1 MRADGRQINPVC
13 PLNSIKVA
21 LSQSFFVTLQ
31 PVIETENQHLDM
43 TIITKFP
50 SALISGDCTTS
61 SLRLD
66 GGSIIDQC
74 IVTAGESGTLCLEQ
88 HLLYVVLGGS
98 VRLTCGRQSWTVG
111 KNQMILLRK
120 AHSVSYEKKG
130 SPETGLFESQLFAIN
145 DELLKDFLSTQQVS
159 VPPMTEEFSA
169 QVSPMSERLVAY
181 CWSLAPYFND
191 PLQVNPGLLRLK
203 VMELLYNVMD
213 CSKNIFRQMLQLRQP
228 VRVDIHQVVEENYT
242 SPISLEELAYLSG
255 RSLSSF
261 KRDFQ
266 SIYGETPAKWIREK
280 RLSKARQMLEAS
292 QMSVADVAY
301 SLGFENPTHFSRI
314 FKQRYGS
321 SPISFIKKGSTI
333 SQVH

>member
-1 MRADGRQINPVC
+1 MD
-13 PLNSIKVA
+13 K
-21 LSQSFFVTLQ
+21 T
-31 PVIETENQHLDM
+31 
-43 TIITKFP
+43 TKFP

-74 IVTAGESGTLCLEQ
+74 IVTAGESGTFFLEQ

-98 VRLTCGRQSWTVG
+98 VKLTCGQQSWTVG
-111 KNQMILLRK
+111 KNEMILLRK

-130 SPETGLFESQLFAIN
+130 STETGLFESQLFAIN
-145 DELLKDFLSTQQVS
+145 DELLKDFLTTQQVN
-159 VPPMTEEFSA
+159 VPPMTEEFGA
-169 QVSPMSERLVAY
+169 QVSPMSDRLVAP
-181 CWSLAPYFND
+181 CWSLAPYLND
-191 PLQVNPGLLRLK
+191 SLQVSPGLLRLK

-228 VRVDIHQVVEENYT
+228 VKVDVRRVVEENYT
-242 SPISLEELAYLSG
+242 SPISIKELAYLSG

-266 SIYGETPAKWIREK
+266 SIYGVSPAKWIREK
-280 RLSKARQMLEAS
+280 RLSKARQMLLSS
-292 QMSVADVAY
+292 QISVADVAY

-314 FKQRYGS
+314 FKQQYGA
-321 SPISFIKKGSTI
+321 SPSTYGNR
-333 SQVH
+333 Q

>member
-1 MRADGRQINPVC
+1 
-13 PLNSIKVA
+13 
-21 LSQSFFVTLQ
+21 
-31 PVIETENQHLDM
+31 M
-43 TIITKFP
+43 TKITKFP

-61 SLRLD
+61 SLVLD

-74 IVTAGESGTLCLEQ
+74 IVTAGERGTFFLEQ

-98 VRLTCGRQSWTVG
+98 VKLTCGRQSWTVG
-111 KNQMILLRK
+111 KNEMILLRK
-120 AHSVSYEKKG
+120 AHSVSYEKHG

-145 DELLKDFLSTQQVS
+145 DELLKDFLTSQQVNIPS
-159 VPPMTEEFSA
+159 MTEEYGA
-169 QVSPMSERLVAY
+169 QVSPMSDRLVAY

-191 PLQVNPGLLRLK
+191 PSQVNPGLLRLK

-228 VRVDIHQVVEENYT
+228 VKTDIHRVVEENYT
-242 SPISLEELAYLSG
+242 SPISLDELAYLSG

-266 SIYGETPAKWIREK
+266 DIYGESPARWIREK
-280 RLSKARQMLEAS
+280 RLAKARQLLQSS

-314 FKQRYGS
+314 FKQQYGI
-321 SPISFIKKGSTI
+321 SPSTL
-333 SQVH
+333 

>member
-1 MRADGRQINPVC
+1 
-13 PLNSIKVA
+13 
-21 LSQSFFVTLQ
+21 
-31 PVIETENQHLDM
+31 M
-43 TIITKFP
+43 TKITKFP

-61 SLRLD
+61 SLVLD

-74 IVTAGESGTLCLEQ
+74 IVTAGERGTFFLEQ

-98 VRLTCGRQSWTVG
+98 VKLTCGRQSWTVG

-120 AHSVSYEKKG
+120 AHSVTYEKQG

-145 DELLKDFLSTQQVS
+145 DELLKDFLTTQKVS
-159 VPPMTEEFSA
+159 IPQMTEELGA

-181 CWSLAPYFND
+181 CWSLSPYFND
-191 PLQVNPGLLRLK
+191 PSQANPGLLRLK

-228 VRVDIHQVVEENYT
+228 VKVDVHRVVEDNYT

-255 RSLSSF
+255 HSLSSF

-266 SIYGETPAKWIREK
+266 SIYGEPPAKWIREK
-280 RLSKARQMLEAS
+280 RLSRARQMLQS
-292 QMSVADVAY
+292 TQFSVADVAY

-314 FKQRYGS
+314 FKHQFGYSPSTQIQRA
-321 SPISFIKKGSTI
+321 
-333 SQVH
+333 

>member
-1 MRADGRQINPVC
+1 MN
-13 PLNSIKVA
+13 KVA
-21 LSQSFFVTLQ
+21 
-31 PVIETENQHLDM
+31 
-43 TIITKFP
+43 KFP

-66 GGSIIDQC
+66 GCCVIDQC
-74 IVTAGESGTLCLEQ
+74 IVTAGERGTFFLEQ
-88 HLLYVVLGGS
+88 HLLYVVLGGC

-120 AHSVSYEKKG
+120 AHSVSYEKEG

-145 DELLKDFLSTQQVS
+145 DELLKDFLTTQQVN
-159 VPPMTEEFSA
+159 VPPMTEELSA
-169 QVSPMSERLVAY
+169 QVSPMSDRLVAY

-191 PLQVNPGLLRLK
+191 PSQVNPGLLRLK

-228 VRVDIHQVVEENYT
+228 VKADIHRVVEENYT
-242 SPISLEELAYLSG
+242 SPISLKELAYLSG

-266 SIYGETPAKWIREK
+266 GIYGEPPAKWIREK
-280 RLSKARQMLEAS
+280 RLLKARQMLQS
-292 QMSVADVAY
+292 SRMSVADVAY

-314 FKQRYGS
+314 FKQRYGL
-321 SPISFIKKGSTI
+321 SPISFVEKGSI
-333 SQVH
+333 MSQVH

>member
-1 MRADGRQINPVC
+1 
-13 PLNSIKVA
+13 
-21 LSQSFFVTLQ
+21 
-31 PVIETENQHLDM
+31 M
-43 TIITKFP
+43 TKITKFP

-61 SLRLD
+61 SLTLD

-74 IVTAGESGTLCLEQ
+74 IVTAGERGTFFLEQ

-111 KNQMILLRK
+111 KNQMILLRR
-120 AHSVSYEKKG
+120 AQSVSYEKQG
-130 SPETGLFESQLFAIN
+130 SEETGIFESQLFAIN
-145 DELLKDFLSTQQVS
+145 DELLKDFLTSQQV
-159 VPPMTEEFSA
+159 VIPAMTEEYGA

-191 PLQVNPGLLRLK
+191 PSQVNPGLLRLK

-228 VRVDIHQVVEENYT
+228 VKTDIHRVVEENYT
-242 SPISLEELAYLSG
+242 SPISLDELAYLSG

-261 KRDFQ
+261 KREFQ
-266 SIYGETPAKWIREK
+266 DIYGEPPARWIREK
-280 RLSKARQMLEAS
+280 RLSKAHEMLRS
-292 QMSVADVAY
+292 SNLSVADVAY

-314 FKQRYGS
+314 FKQQYGS
-321 SPISFIKKGSTI
+321 SPISYAERGRNVSN
-333 SQVH
+333 VH

>member
-1 MRADGRQINPVC
+1 MGVKSIPSA

-31 PVIETENQHLDM
+31 PVIETGNQHLNM

-74 IVTAGESGTLCLEQ
+74 IVTAGESGTFFLEQ

-120 AHSVSYEKKG
+120 AHIVSYEKKG

-145 DELLKDFLSTQQVS
+145 DELLKDFLTTQQVS

-191 PLQVNPGLLRLK
+191 PSQVNLGLLRLK

-228 VRVDIHQVVEENYT
+228 VRVDIHQVVEDNYT

>member
-1 MRADGRQINPVC
+1 MN
-13 PLNSIKVA
+13 K
-21 LSQSFFVTLQ
+21 
-31 PVIETENQHLDM
+31 
-43 TIITKFP
+43 ITKFP
-50 SALISGDCTTS
+50 SALISGDYTAS
-61 SLRLD
+61 SLVLD

-74 IVTAGESGTLCLEQ
+74 IVTAGERGTFFLEQ

-98 VRLTCGRQSWTVG
+98 VKLTCGRQSWTVG

-120 AHSVSYEKKG
+120 AHSVTYEKQG

-145 DELLKDFLSTQQVS
+145 DELLKDFLTTQQIAI
-159 VPPMTEEFSA
+159 PQMTEELGA

-181 CWSLAPYFND
+181 CWSLSPYFND
-191 PLQVNPGLLRLK
+191 PSQVNPGLLRLK

-228 VRVDIHQVVEENYT
+228 VKVDVHRVVEDNYT

-266 SIYGETPAKWIREK
+266 SIYGEPPAKWIREK
-280 RLSKARQMLEAS
+280 RLSRAQQMLQS
-292 QMSVADVAY
+292 TQLSVADVAY

-314 FKQRYGS
+314 FKQQFGY
-321 SPISFIKKGSTI
+321 SPST
-333 SQVH
+333 QMQRA

>member
-1 MRADGRQINPVC
+1 
-13 PLNSIKVA
+13 
-21 LSQSFFVTLQ
+21 
-31 PVIETENQHLDM
+31 M
-43 TIITKFP
+43 TKITKFP

-61 SLRLD
+61 SLQLD

-74 IVTAGESGTLCLEQ
+74 IVTAGERGTFFLEQ

-98 VRLTCGRQSWTVG
+98 VKLTCGRQSWTVG
-111 KNQMILLRK
+111 KNEMILLRR
-120 AHSVSYEKKG
+120 AQSVSYEKQG
-130 SPETGLFESQLFAIN
+130 SEETGLFESQLFAIN
-145 DELLKDFLSTQQVS
+145 DELLKDFLTSQQV
-159 VPPMTEEFSA
+159 VIPAMTEEYGA

-191 PLQVNPGLLRLK
+191 PSQVNPGLLRLK

-228 VRVDIHQVVEENYT
+228 VKTDIHRVVEENYT
-242 SPISLEELAYLSG
+242 SPISLDELAYLSG

-266 SIYGETPAKWIREK
+266 DIYGESPARWIREK
-280 RLSKARQMLEAS
+280 RLAKAHEMLRS
-292 QMSVADVAY
+292 SSLSVADVAY

-314 FKQRYGS
+314 FKQQYGYA
-321 SPISFIKKGSTI
+321 P
-333 SQVH
+333 SQS